1 MDRKLL
7 MACIIVF
14 ITYVGA
20 FIRVPVVPL
29 FATELGASKFEVG
42 LITFGFMIVAGLLAF
57 PLGFASDK
65 SGRKL
70 FIFVG
75 LALSFLSSFFMAF
88 SSSTTEIILF
98 YMLGGVGIAS
108 FAPSISSY
116 VGDISRE
123 MGKSYGWFTAAM
135 QSGMAAGPSVGGL
148 VADISGY
155 RDAFLISSVF
165 MAVSI
170 TITMFLP
177 EADFPRRAGNIL
189 SELKRLMS
197 IRGIYTSWIAVLSIA
212 FAFGLFMPFFPLY
225 VSELGYTTML
235 IGLLFTVQ
243 SASNATGRIPAG
255 YISDRYG
262 KRDVFISSGL
272 LIFGVGMFMI
282 PFLKGLPELFVV
294 VGIIGLV
301 MGVVTTN
308 LSAMLAESAPEGLR
322 GLTMSGFNSFLYLGF
337 ASSSIIGGKVIQMS
351 GYMAGFTMALLV
363 CIAGSMVFTYASKR
377 P

>member
-170 TITMFLP
+170 MITMFLP

-322 GLTMSGFNSFLYLGF
+322 GLTMSGFSSFLYLGF

>member
-7 MACIIVF
+7 LACVIVF
-14 ITYVGA
+14 TTYVGA
-20 FIRVPVVPL
+20 FIRVPVIPL

-42 LITFGFMIVAGLLAF
+42 LITFGFMVVAGILAF

-70 FIFVG
+70 FIIIG
-75 LALSFLSSFFMAF
+75 LGLSFLSSFLLAF
-88 SSSTTEIILF
+88 SVDIREIILL
-98 YMLGGVGIAS
+98 YMLGGIGMAS

-116 VGDISRE
+116 VGDISSE

-155 RDAFLISSVF
+155 RNAFLISSIF
-165 MAVSI
+165 LAVSLLI
-170 TITMFLP
+170 TVFLP
-177 EADFPRRAGNIL
+177 GVDLPRRSGKIL
-189 SELKRLMS
+189 SELRRLKS
-197 IRGIYTSWIAVLSIA
+197 IRGIYNSWIAVLSIA

-225 VSELGYTTML
+225 VSELGYTTIL
-235 IGLLFTVQ
+235 IGVLFTVQ
-243 SASNATGRIPAG
+243 SAANATGRIPAG
-255 YISDRYG
+255 YMSDKYG
-262 KRDVFISSGL
+262 NRDIFISTGL
-272 LIFGVGMFMI
+272 VIFGIMIFAI
-282 PFLKGLPELFVV
+282 PFSKGLPELFVL

-308 LSAMLAESAPEGLR
+308 LSATLAESAPIGLR

-337 ASSSIIGGKVIQMS
+337 ASSSIIGGKVIQIS
-351 GYMAGFTMALLV
+351 GYTAGFTIAALV
-363 CIAGSMVFTYASKR
+363 CIAGSMVFSYGSRKN
-377 P
+377 